1 MSFDAL
7 DTWWWPYLFILIA
20 GAVTTDSWRFLG
32 VWLGGKVS
40 EESDAMVFV
49 RCVAT
54 ALVAAVIAG
63 LIVSP
68 AGALAATP
76 LAVRIGSA
84 AGGFVAYLAAGKRV
98 LVGVVACEVI
108 LVGWMLLFPIESAA

>member
-1 MSFDAL
+1 MTFQAL
-7 DTWWWPYLFILIA
+7 DAWWWPYLFILVA
-20 GAVTTDSWRFLG
+20 GALATDFWRFLG

-63 LIVSP
+63 LIVTP

-76 LAVRIGSA
+76 LGVRVGSA
-84 AGGFVAYLAAGKRV
+84 ALGFGAYLATGKRMV
-98 LVGVVACEVI
+98 VGIVAGEAA
-108 LVGWMLLFPIESAA
+108 LVGWMLAFG